1 MTRIRIRHASRAEQ
15 DSEQRGQPDVIER
28 VKPPAD
34 VPTMTNDQIRQ
45 EMDEL
50 RAAILH
56 HAAALNGFQEGTL
69 GPRFIRHEQLRA
81 ELSRRGVSRFGPQ

>member
-15 DSEQRGQPDVIER
+15 DSQQRGQPDLIER

-50 RAAILH
+50 RAVILH
-56 HAAALNGFQEGTL
+56 HAAAPSGFREGAR
-69 GPRFIRHEQLRA
+69 GPLFIRHEQLRA
-81 ELSRRGVSRFGPQ
+81 ELSRRGVSRFGPR